1 MNKHTSEAVV
11 KVKAIH
17 PAPKPLKRSPNSP
30 AKKSEAGVL
39 KVSEP
44 KSKNVLEWVEKL
56 YQELLDEDGQN
67 ILTDVLKSYIDK
79 TAQ

>member
-1 MNKHTSEAVV
+1 
-11 KVKAIH
+11 
-17 PAPKPLKRSPNSP
+17 
-30 AKKSEAGVL
+30 
-39 KVSEP
+39 
-44 KSKNVLEWVEKL
+44 VLEWVKKL